1 MKAVLTFFVV
11 ALVALNI
18 YNWWE
23 IRNLRQEI
31 DRLSHQV
38 KQTSPDLADQ
48 VVAEATRALARARE
62 AIDKLDPDHARTAV
76 EDARQRLEEA
86 GRLASEKVRPTVKW
100 LGEQVT
106 ELGKRIQEK
115 AGANR

>member
-1 MKAVLTFFVV
+1 MKAVLTLFVV
-11 ALVALNI
+11 ALLALNI

-31 DRLSHQV
+31 DRLNHKVEQI
-38 KQTSPDLADQ
+38 SPELTDQ
-48 VVAEATRALARARE
+48 VIGEAARALARARE
-62 AIDKLDPDHARTAV
+62 AIDKMDLEHARAAV
-76 EDARQRLEEA
+76 EDARRQLEEA
-86 GRLASEKVRPTVKW
+86 GRSANEKARLTVKW

>member
-1 MKAVLTFFVV
+1 MKAVLTLFVV
-11 ALVALNI
+11 ALLALNI

-23 IRNLRQEI
+23 IRNLHQEI
-31 DRLSHQV
+31 ARLNHQV
-38 KQTSPDLADQ
+38 EQTPPDLTDQ

-62 AIDKLDPDHARTAV
+62 AIGKMDLEHARVAV

-86 GRLASEKVRPTVKW
+86 RRSASEKVRPTVKW

-106 ELGKRIQEK
+106 ELGRRIQVK